1 MKPSVLSRA
10 GDGGATRQRHAAGKR
25 SLKRDRKAEGW
36 PPQVALDVLLTRTL
50 SFLLDAGLPRKRL
63 AEELREG
70 ADRIEAG
77 GAVRKHQSA
86 NYQMMV
92 QVSGLVHDWCWG
104 SACTDATTGAPR
116 ALWLDEGNCTL
127 RELIAERFPHKKPE
141 VVLSW
146 MQENGVIARQ
156 LDGSFAL
163 TRHSVLIRDSQALE
177 MERIATLATQYLET
191 GLYNLRT
198 RDESCRNLDR
208 TARVFDLPGK
218 YVPQFRQM
226 VQEQTQAFLETI
238 DNWLESRN
246 APNSGEAGV
255 EAGVHSYAYTSAHKS
270 VGRRGKLRG
279 SRRKEGL

>member
-10 GDGGATRQRHAAGKR
+10 ADGDATRQRHAAGKR
-25 SLKRDRKAEGW
+25 SLKRDRKTGGW

-63 AEELREG
+63 AEELREA

-116 ALWLDEGNCTL
+116 TLWLDEGNCTL
-127 RELIAERFPHKKPE
+127 RELITKRFPHKKPE

-163 TRHSVLIRDSQALE
+163 TRPSVLIRGSQVLE
-177 MERIATLATQYLET
+177 R
-191 GLYNLRT
+191 
-198 RDESCRNLDR
+198 
-208 TARVFDLPGK
+208 
-218 YVPQFRQM
+218 
-226 VQEQTQAFLETI
+226 
-238 DNWLESRN
+238 
-246 APNSGEAGV
+246 
-255 EAGVHSYAYTSAHKS
+255 
-270 VGRRGKLRG
+270 
-279 SRRKEGL
+279 